1 VIGQSGDV
9 VNTNDAWRCAAAAEL
24 GAGSGSSQ
32 PRDYRDFIVT
42 RFRLDH
48 LPPLEKPALGM
59 LSRRMKRVLLN
70 EDEIVVA
77 IRARGVDARLL
88 HLEDMPLYE
97 QVASMK
103 RISILVGMHG
113 SGLMNAMWMRPGA
126 VSVQLLQ
133 CKLDEGPY
141 RGSID
146 VLRGAASQRGVGY
159 FQWKQTDASKCRQH
173 WHFLGADYA
182 GREAEVLRKGP
193 GCCGSGAFFDFFVN
207 QDVYI
212 EPAKFMT
219 EVLDRALAMVKPGV
233 VAAVGE

>member
-1 VIGQSGDV
+1 MDRGFRFNKNSRGFFAYFQLLSQYCVRKIDDV
-9 VNTNDAWRCAAAAEL
+9 PDGTCFRHVVGFGSHKSTGLVEKANSDPWRCAAAAEF
-24 GAGSGSSQ
+24 GVESAASSSS
-32 PRDYRDFIVT
+32 PHDYRDFILT
-42 RFRLDH
+42 RFRLDL

-70 EDEIVVA
+70 EDELIVA
-77 IRARGVDARLL
+77 TRARGLDARLL

-103 RISILVGMHG
+103 GISILCGMHG

-146 VLRGAASQRGVGY
+146 VLRGAASHRGVGY
-159 FQWKQTDASKCRQH
+159 FEWKQTDGAKCRQ
-173 WHFLGADYA
+173 
-182 GREAEVLRKGP
+182 V
-193 GCCGSGAFFDFFVN
+193 CV
-207 QDVYI
+207 
-212 EPAKFMT
+212 
-219 EVLDRALAMVKPGV
+219 
-233 VAAVGE
+233 